1 MWRVRKGEQ
10 PQPGGGAKMVISKEK
25 VVHASRMAEERKC
38 QGSYNHNTRKEQM
51 PGNLTP
57 LQMLKN

>member
-1 MWRVRKGEQ
+1 MERGKGEQ
-10 PQPGGGAKMVISKEK
+10 PQPGDGAKNGHSKEK
-25 VVHASRMAEERKC
+25 LVHASMMAEERKC
-38 QGSYNHNTRKEQM
+38 QGSYNHKTRKEQM